1 MGIKQTLDVLNA
13 MEADGIIGRYAI
25 AGAVAAYNYVEP
37 APTEDLDIII
47 AFEERPAKT
56 VSGLVSLE
64 PIYAYLKQKGFAT
77 HRKEGILIGD
87 WQVQFLP
94 VASDLDQEALA
105 QAEEVEIDAGAK
117 RPVRTR
123 VLRPEHIVGTC
134 LRVGRPKDLL
144 RISQFLSESAVN
156 IPALCEV
163 LSRHGLQESW
173 RRFCARTGSVDPCNF
188 GGAR

>member
-13 MEADGIIGRYAI
+13 MEADGAIGRYAI

-47 AFEERPAKT
+47 AFETGPVNT

-64 PIYAYLKQKGFAT
+64 PIYTYLKQKGFAT

-87 WQVQFLP
+87 WLVQFLP
-94 VASDLDQEALA
+94 VASELDQEALA
-105 QAEEVEIDAGAK
+105 QAEEVELDAGGK
-117 RPVRTR
+117 SSVRTR
-123 VLRPEHIVGTC
+123 VLRPEHIVATC
-134 LRVGRPKDLL
+134 LRVGRPKDLI

-156 IPALCEV
+156 IPALCGV
-163 LSRHGLQESW
+163 ISRHGLQDSW
-173 RRFCARTGSVDPCNF
+173 RLFCARTGSVDPCTF

>member
-1 MGIKQTLDVLNA
+1 

-47 AFEERPAKT
+47 AFEASPTKT

-64 PIYAYLKQKGFAT
+64 PIYAYLNRKGFAT

-94 VASDLDQEALA
+94 VASELDREALS
-105 QAEEVEIDAGAK
+105 QAEDVELDPGSK
-117 RPVRTR
+117 RTVRTR
-123 VLRPEHIVGTC
+123 VLKPEHIVATC

-163 LSRHGLQESW
+163 LSRHGLQDSW
-173 RRFCARTGSVDPCNF
+173 RVFCARTGSVDPCNF
-188 GGAR
+188 GGTR